1 MNMTISQKS
10 RHCIGGGRIRR
21 IEKDSKATS
30 IRMDKYCLRDN
41 ERIVNII
48 GTLQQIQTA
57 KILLNNALKS
67 RYRNSRS
74 NPCNMKEVNHVI
86 WKLTS
91 KIESFN
97 VKLLWSNKFSKWKSH
112 YYYLFPNR
120 MFFKS
125 FELILGNGDP
135 I

>member
-1 MNMTISQKS
+1 MTISQKS
-10 RHCIGGGRIRR
+10 RHCIGGERIRR
-21 IEKDSKATS
+21 IQKDSKATA

-86 WKLTS
+86 
-91 KIESFN
+91 
-97 VKLLWSNKFSKWKSH
+97 
-112 YYYLFPNR
+112 
-120 MFFKS
+120 
-125 FELILGNGDP
+125 
-135 I
+135 